1 MAVIT
6 RFIFGKPLSLNDGL
20 SSPVS
25 SQPMPSTKRKIH
37 KALWKTQ
44 STGLLLLRKPW
55 TGAAPPSITLERQA
69 IQLTPV
75 TPQEIA
81 EFTGYFTEGDHITF
95 ILHTQHYPRIDFNET
110 PPWLTGKFNDWE
122 KALKDSRWK
131 LVLKNPETWSLTLP
145 KSTFPKVQ
153 SNDFKFLTDD
163 GQWLHPPSIAPN
175 QISPRKGIIN
185 LRFRTDSIGTQV
197 FHFSLPGNLSSG
209 TCDAVFWKESDH
221 EEIIPLPR
229 PPPYINKKSNLPL
242 GAIAEGTST
251 TFRLFAPRAEYVC
264 VVFWPKEFE
273 DKKQSLSLQPRD
285 DGTWAILHPESLD
298 GWYYVYH
305 VDGHNQDATTEFDPE
320 EPLAD
325 PYAKALVTAAG
336 PGIIIS
342 TENSIA
348 PASSYHPPAMEDLQI
363 VEVHLRDA
371 LARAPIELTP
381 KEREGFTGLTKW
393 LRTGRTYFHDLGVNA
408 IELQPIH
415 EFDCD
420 SPEEYHWGYMPAN
433 LFSPSSSYGLDPGS
447 GSQVQEFQDLVHAFH
462 EQGFAVILDV
472 VLNHQGINTP
482 LHGIDKGYYF
492 HMDDSQELLNWSGCG
507 NDFRSDTPMASRLLV
522 DSLVHWVRTYDVDGF
537 RLDLAELIDLEC
549 LDVIEQTLRKEKPE
563 ILLIAEPWSFRGN
576 ISKALR
582 KTCYSSW
589 NDGFREFIF
598 NYVQDQ
604 ANSTD
609 LDYFLAG
616 SPQHFASFPAQT
628 INYIESHDDR
638 CWIDKITGNFRNNGQ
653 TPTAIDIR
661 RTHLAVALLY
671 TALGVPM
678 LSAGQDMLRSKRGVN
693 NTYQRGDLN
702 ILEYDRENEFPGTVK
717 YVRDWIRFRQSDLG
731 RLLRLKKH
739 PPQENLQFFHRDG
752 CPALAMH
759 IFDEHLQILFAIN
772 PGEKSADLQLPEAI
786 PTLNL
791 LADEEHFLNNPEPSA
806 RLGHLPPRSLR
817 LYGTAS

>member
-1 MAVIT
+1 
-6 RFIFGKPLSLNDGL
+6 
-20 SSPVS
+20 
-25 SQPMPSTKRKIH
+25 MPATKRKIH

-44 STGLLLLRKPW
+44 TTGLLLLRDPW
-55 TGAAPPSITLERQA
+55 TGVAPPCINFERQA
-69 IQLTPV
+69 IRLTPA
-75 TPQEIA
+75 TPQETA
-81 EFTGYFTEGDHITF
+81 EFTGFFNEGDQITF
-95 ILHTQHYPRIDFNET
+95 ILNAAHYPRIDFNET
-110 PPWLTGKFNDWE
+110 PPWLTGEFNEWE
-122 KALKDSRWK
+122 KALKDPRWK
-131 LVLKNPETWSLTLP
+131 LILQNPETWTLSLA
-145 KSTFPKVQ
+145 KSTFSKAQ
-153 SNDFKFLTDD
+153 SNDFKFLTEDR
-163 GQWLHPPSIAPN
+163 QWLQPPSLAPN
-175 QISPRKGIIN
+175 QISPKKGITN
-185 LRFRTDSIGTQV
+185 LRFRTDSIGTQI
-197 FHFSLPGNLSSG
+197 FHFSLPENLSAEK
-209 TCDAVFWKESDH
+209 CDTLFWEESDH

-229 PPPYINKKSNLPL
+229 PTQYTTKRSDLPL
-242 GAIAEGTST
+242 GAITNGTAT
-251 TFRLFAPRAEYVC
+251 TFRLFAPRAECVS
-264 VVFWPKEFE
+264 VVFWPKESE
-273 DKKQSLSLQPRD
+273 NKKQRLPLQPRD
-285 DGTWAILHPESLD
+285 DGTWAILHPECLED
-298 GWYYVYH
+298 CYYAYH
-305 VDGHNQDATTEFDPE
+305 VEGHNQDATTEFDPE

-325 PYAKALVTAAG
+325 PYAKALVTPAG

-342 TENSIA
+342 TENSTA
-348 PASSYHPPAMEDLQI
+348 PASSYTPPAMEDLQI

-381 KEREGFTGLTKW
+381 QDRKGFTGLTKW

-420 SPEEYHWGYMPAN
+420 SPEEYHWGYMPVN

-447 GSQVQEFQDLVHAFH
+447 GSQAQEFQDLVHAFH

-537 RLDLAELIDLEC
+537 RLDLAELIELEC
-549 LDVIEQTLRKEKPE
+549 LDAIEQALRREKPE

-576 ISKALR
+576 IAKALR
-582 KTCYSSW
+582 KTSYCSW

-598 NYVQDQ
+598 HYVKCEGDCEKL
-604 ANSTD
+604 S
-609 LDYFLAG
+609 YFLAG

-661 RTHLAVALLY
+661 RTHLAVAILY
-671 TALGVPM
+671 TSLGVPM
-678 LSAGQDMLRSKRGVN
+678 LSAGQDMLRSKHGVN

-702 ILEYDRENEFPGTVK
+702 ILEYARENEFPATVK
-717 YVRDWIRFRQSDLG
+717 YVRDWIRFRQSALG
-731 RLLRLKKH
+731 QLLRLKKH
-739 PPQENLQFFHRDG
+739 PPPENLQFFHQNG
-752 CPALAMH
+752 CPALAMQ

-772 PGEKSADLQLPEAI
+772 PGEEPADLQLPKTI
-786 PTLNL
+786 PTLKL
-791 LADEEHFLNNPEPSA
+791 LADEEHFLNNPGPA
-806 RLGHLPPRSLR
+806 GRLGHLPPRSLR